1 MLIRKI
7 NVNYLLIY
15 GHLEAYE
22 GMSLDD
28 YSFRCVVKRIIK
40 FTDIRQ
46 LLIVEWKENEKK

>member
-7 NVNYLLIY
+7 NVNYLFIY
-15 GHLEAYE
+15 GHLEVYE

-46 LLIVEWKENEKK
+46 LLIVKWKENEL